1 MEGGAQIRGRM
12 PTSGFG
18 PLGRRGVAW
27 MHRESLPGG
36 GCPPGGHGV
45 GEGNMVSSAR
55 TGEAPP

>member
-1 MEGGAQIRGRM
+1 M
-12 PTSGFG
+12 PTSAFG

-45 GEGNMVSSAR
+45 GEGNMGVLSSERRGTTIA
-55 TGEAPP
+55 